1 VLHNRGQSK
10 AVSAPEKPETL
21 YRFVL
26 EALDPNLG
34 CPVLEMMLR
43 ITELETLRT
52 ILGEDAADDAEL
64 QAVYTLGSAELRAIA
79 DQYGV
84 KFEPDGRECRLARA
98 HSIRDV
104 PYLVH
109 TGYELFLM
117 LEGVKPFAKFTV
129 EYPTKA
135 DEFPEEAL
143 FEPHV
148 RCGTLIK
155 RVMADEPFEKAITV
169 SSGRI
174 FEGVRQ
180 VFYARQGEEWR
191 IDANNLLWRQLA
203 HGPWNDTLERLEGSL
218 LGYTDAQ
225 NDWWIARRRRIRG

>member
-1 VLHNRGQSK
+1 M
-10 AVSAPEKPETL
+10 SAPEKPEIL
-21 YRFVL
+21 HRFVL

-52 ILGEDAADDAEL
+52 ILGEDAADDTEL
-64 QAVYTLGSAELRAIA
+64 RAVYTLGSAELRAID

-84 KFEPDGRECRLARA
+84 KFEPDGRECHLARA

-109 TGYELFLM
+109 TRYELFLM
-117 LEGVKPFAKFTV
+117 LEGVKPFAKFAV
-129 EYPTKA
+129 EY
-135 DEFPEEAL
+135 PEEAL

-148 RCGTLIK
+148 RSGTLIK
-155 RVMADEPFEKAITV
+155 RVMADELFEKPIRV

-174 FEGVRQ
+174 IEDVRQ
-180 VFYARQGEEWR
+180 VFYACQGE
-191 IDANNLLWRQLA
+191 
-203 HGPWNDTLERLEGSL
+203 
-218 LGYTDAQ
+218 
-225 NDWWIARRRRIRG
+225 

>member
-1 VLHNRGQSK
+1 VGRPK
-10 AVSAPEKPETL
+10 AVSEKPEIL
-21 YRFVL
+21 HRFVL

-34 CPVLEMMLR
+34 CSVLEMMLR
-43 ITELETLRT
+43 VTELETLRT
-52 ILGEDAADDAEL
+52 ILGEDAADDTEL
-64 QAVYTLGSAELRAIA
+64 KAVYTLGSAELRAID

-84 KFEPDGRECRLARA
+84 KFEPDGRECLLARA

-117 LEGVKPFAKFTV
+117 LEGVKPFAKFAV
-129 EYPTKA
+129 EYPAGA

-148 RCGTLIK
+148 RSGRLIK
-155 RVMADEPFEKAITV
+155 RVMADEPFEKPIKI

-191 IDANNLLWRQLA
+191 IDAHNLLWKQLA

-225 NDWWIARRRRIRG
+225 NDWWIARRQRIRG